1 MNAFKQLLLILFLTG
16 SLLVSSQPLVP
27 QVWYKNGFGKNG
39 YFFLFPY
46 KMGNGTYLLNHMQ
59 LILDGHGDPVYYK
72 HIRLASDFKVHAN
85 GLMSYYANE
94 KFYIMDS
101 TFLVTD
107 SVSCKN
113 GIVTDAHD
121 FLILQN
127 GHYLL
132 IGTEIQQEDYHMKM
146 LFTQKSIR
154 GSKTAKVKYGV
165 VQELDENKNVVFQW
179 KSKNVYTID
188 DVDRFYLKDSQ
199 NIDLTHFNSIDVD
212 AEGNMIISVRYFNEV
227 IKIKRTDGSVIWR
240 MGGKKNQIKV
250 LNDSLPFLGQH
261 DARFTKLNRF
271 VLFDNGY
278 TEDSLTHNVRAL
290 EYEVNDRE
298 KTAFLIRSYSNKKMI
313 ISDANGNAHW
323 QKDSSLLVSYGK
335 IKGGTPNITFE
346 LVDKNG
352 QPLLEVSF
360 PDTVGTYRT
369 FYYPELPFK
378 INRPGVNI
386 TQTDEGFYLETKGT
400 YKNYLWSNGEKGR
413 QIKVSGNES
422 YHVCVSED
430 NSRFFC
436 SEKVVIS
443 LPAKTE

>member
-1 MNAFKQLLLILFLTG
+1 MSNK
-16 SLLVSSQPLVP
+16 
-27 QVWYKNGFGKNG
+27 G

-46 KMGNGTYLLNHMQ
+46 KMRKGSDLPNYMQ

-72 HIRLASDFKVHAN
+72 HIKLASDFKVHAN

-113 GIVTDAHD
+113 GVVTDAHD
-121 FLILQN
+121 FLMLQN

-132 IGTEIQQEDYHMKM
+132 IGTEIHQEDFSMKN
-146 LFTQKSIR
+146 LFMKKNIR

-165 VQELDENKNVVFQW
+165 VQELDKNKNVVFQW
-179 KSKNVYTID
+179 NSKDVYRVD
-188 DVDRFYLKDSQ
+188 DADPFYLKDSQ
-199 NIDLTHFNSIDVD
+199 NIDLTHFNSVDVD
-212 AEGNMIISVRYFNEV
+212 GQGNMIVSVRYFNEV
-227 IKIKRTDGSVIWR
+227 VKIKRSDSSVVWR
-240 MGGKKNQIKV
+240 MGGKKNQLKV
-250 LNDSLPFLGQH
+250 LNDSLSFLGQH
-261 DARFTKLNRF
+261 DARFTGSNRF

-278 TEDSLTHNVRAL
+278 TEDSLAHNARAL
-290 EYEVNDRE
+290 EYEVNDQE
-298 KTAFLIRSYSNKKMI
+298 KTARLIRSYSNKEMI
-313 ISDANGNAHW
+313 VSEANGNAYW

-346 LVDKNG
+346 LLDKNG
-352 QPLLEVSF
+352 QQLQKVSF

-378 INRPGVNI
+378 INRPKISIQQINGTVC
-386 TQTDEGFYLETKGT
+386 LETSGR
-400 YKNYLWSNGEKGR
+400 YKSYLWSNGEKTK
-413 QIKVSGNES
+413 QIKVTANDS
-422 YHVCVSED
+422 YSVCVSED

-436 SEKVVIS
+436 SEKVIITS
-443 LPAKTE
+443 PTKTK